1 MFSKVIKMALKILK
15 VIWVFS
21 LLGIMAS
28 FMYVYAG
35 LPENV
40 VVNEN
45 PETITITKETFFYVT
60 LAVIAIANALVF
72 AVSRIFSEKE
82 SDFKAWFY
90 GLIACSNLFFVIGLS
105 FISLYNS
112 NEKYDF
118 ARLGVIIYGSVGL
131 LLVWA
136 TSWPVYSLAQKFLRK
151 QPV

>member
-1 MFSKVIKMALKILK
+1 MALKILK

-21 LLGIMAS
+21 FLGIMAS

-35 LPENV
+35 LPEKV
-40 VVNEN
+40 VVSEN
-45 PETITITKETFFYVT
+45 PQTVT
-60 LAVIAIANALVF
+60 LSRETLFYIALSVIAIANALVF
-72 AVSRIFSEKE
+72 WVTRIFSEKE

-90 GLIACSNLFFVIGLS
+90 GLIACANLFFVIGLS

-136 TSWPVYSLAQKFLRK
+136 TSWPVYRVVQKFLTK